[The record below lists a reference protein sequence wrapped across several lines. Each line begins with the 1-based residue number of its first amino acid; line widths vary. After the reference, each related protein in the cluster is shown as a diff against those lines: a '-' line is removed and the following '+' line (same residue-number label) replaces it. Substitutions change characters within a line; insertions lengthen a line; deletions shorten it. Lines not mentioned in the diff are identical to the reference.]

1 MNKQDKNMASS
12 NLVISTFKEN
22 LIQLEEETE
31 SLKER
36 NQKNEL
42 TINE

>member
-1 MNKQDKNMASS
+1 MDKQYKDVASS
-12 NLVISTFKEN
+12 NLVINTFKEN